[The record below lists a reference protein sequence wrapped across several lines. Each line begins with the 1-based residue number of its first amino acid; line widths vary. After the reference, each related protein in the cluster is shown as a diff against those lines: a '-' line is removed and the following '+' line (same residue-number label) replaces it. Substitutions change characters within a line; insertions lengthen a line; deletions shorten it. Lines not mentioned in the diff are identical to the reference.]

1 MTTLSVVTACWS
13 VEYSQFIP
21 QFWESY
27 HKLNRKPDELILG
40 ITEDDIAGLSKD
52 IPPEAKV
59 FVIPEGKPSIVWDY
73 LIRQTTSKWFS
84 FITIDDPFFPE
95 AYDEI
100 DKADAE
106 DAEMYLDSIVIKQS
120 GVVSKSNW
128 DASLLKNGLIAP
140 GVVPMTKELYLKLG
154 MKHEYKFWDWPLQV
168 DAMKAG
174 ARVYHANT
182 RRILWDDGSTRS
194 TYSSPLQSDYH
205 AEIEK
210 CKAYA
215 ISQGF

>member
-59 FVIPEGKPSIVWDY
+59 FVLPEGKPSIKWDY
-73 LIRQTTSKWFS
+73 LIRQASSKWFS
-84 FITIDDPFFPE
+84 FMTIDDPFLPE

-100 DKADAE
+100 EKADE
-106 DAEMYLDSIVIKQS
+106 LEAEMYLDSIVIKQT
-120 GVVSKSNW
+120 GQVSTSHW
-128 DASLLKNGLIAP
+128 DASQLRHGLIAT
-140 GVVPMTKELYLKLG
+140 GFVPMTMELYLKLG
-154 MKHEYKFWDWPLQV
+154 MKHEFKFWDWPLQV

-182 RRILWDDGSTRS
+182 KRMIWDNGSTRA
-194 TYSSPLQSDYH
+194 TYSSPLNNDYH